1 MTCGGSYFW
10 VLVMF
15 VLLSSGPYLIAQSL
29 GFHIQEGTALAGKQ
43 HLHITTANTIQHTT
57 EASSKKIN
65 LTGQLYVVEGTSLS
79 VENPI
84 QADIVYINS
93 IAKAAKQQ
101 RLAKAKVETPK
112 NTKTQQETSTPIPRL
127 LHTATIQPPYSR
139 TSPYGFSFL
148 GQSCTKGIVIDNHRP
163 TPPTSFSIGLRT
175 STLRLLEA
183 SSEPELTQAFINAF
197 IPHTQ
202 DIRYSNRPP
211 PFV

>member
-10 VLVMF
+10 VLVIF
-15 VLLSSGPYLIAQSL
+15 VLLSSGPYLAAQSL

-43 HLHITTANTIQHTT
+43 HLHITTAK
-57 EASSKKIN
+57 APSKKIK

-79 VENPI
+79 VEDPI

-93 IAKAAKQQ
+93 IAEAAKQQ
-101 RLAKAKVETPK
+101 RLAKAKDETPK
-112 NTKTQQETSTPIPRL
+112 NTKAQQETSTPIPRL

-163 TPPTSFSIGLRT
+163 TPPTSFSAGLRT
-175 STLRLLEA
+175 STLILLEA